1 MSQSQEQEKPIDIED
16 RVPQNIFEALLA
28 LQEDAPKLTKEATA
42 KIETKGGGSYSY
54 KYLKLQ
60 VLHEE
65 VLPRL
70 SELRL
75 LWTCRPSIASDG
87 SPALSYALTHVPSHT
102 AVTGEM
108 KLMVGGSGG
117 PRDQGSGITYARR
130 YALLAVLG
138 LAPDDDDDGA
148 MPERQAAARKIPKS
162 RARALFKAAE
172 AADGVDRLQRAA
184 SFVHR
189 AEIGKCGTL
198 QEAEKSLVALTTA
211 EAAALMRK
219 IEESTNG

>member
-1 MSQSQEQEKPIDIED
+1 MNQSQEQEKPIDIED
-16 RVPQNIFEALLA
+16 RVPQDIYEALLA
-28 LQEDAPKLTKEATA
+28 FQEDAPKLTKDAVA
-42 KIETKGGGSYSY
+42 KIETKTGNGYDY
-54 KYLKLQ
+54 RYLKHQSL
-60 VLHEE
+60 LEE

-70 SELRL
+70 SELRV
-75 LWTCRPSIASDG
+75 LWTCRPSIAPDG
-87 SPALSYALTHVPSHT
+87 APALSYVLTHVPSKT
-102 AVTGEM
+102 YISDQM
-108 KLMVGGSGG
+108 KLMVGSGG

-172 AADGVDRLQRAA
+172 AADGLDRLQRAA

-189 AEIGKCGTL
+189 SEIGKCDTL
-198 QEAEKSLVALTTA
+198 ADAEKSLVALTAA